1 MSEVRAVLLDLYDT
15 LAWTEWPTMRAELE
29 DRFGLGEAELLRAF
43 TTTRQARSTG
53 AYGSAEGDLAAVL
66 EAAGVPA
73 DPELVHELNETR
85 MKAFAENGVHLWDDS
100 VPTLR
105 ELRARGLRTAIVSN
119 CDHATRPIVDELGL
133 EREADAVVLSFE
145 VGVAKPDAGIYR
157 AALDALG
164 ARPEEAVFVDDQAWY
179 CEGAEAIGI
188 RSFLILRDDADPGR
202 RVRRRRRPRWC
213 CTTSGRC
220 STSSDP
226 RGAET
231 A

>member
-1 MSEVRAVLLDLYDT
+1 VSEVRAVLLDLYDT

-29 DRFGLGEAELLRAF
+29 ERFGVSEGQLLRAF
-43 TTTRQARSTG
+43 TATRQARSTG

-100 VPTLR
+100 LPTMR
-105 ELRARGLRTAIVSN
+105 ALRARGLRTAIVSN
-119 CDHATRPIVDELGL
+119 CDHATRPIVDGLGL

-145 VGVAKPDAGIYR
+145 VGVAKPDAGIYQ

-188 RSFLILRDDADPGR
+188 RSFMIVRDDAAPAEGFGAPGDR
-202 RVRRRRRPRWC
+202 MVLHDLRSLLDLV
-213 CTTSGRC
+213 
-220 STSSDP
+220 
-226 RGAET
+226 
-231 A
+231 

>member
-1 MSEVRAVLLDLYDT
+1 VSQVRGVLLDLYDT

-29 DRFGLGEAELLRAF
+29 ERFGVSERELLRAF

-66 EAAGVPA
+66 EGAGVPA

-85 MKAFAENGVHLWDDS
+85 MKAFAENGVHLWEDS

-119 CDHATRPIVDELGL
+119 CDHATRPIVDALGL
-133 EREADAVVLSFE
+133 EHEADAVVLSFE

-157 AALDALG
+157 AALDAVD
-164 ARPEEAVFVDDQAWY
+164 ARAEEVVFVDDQVAY
-179 CEGAEAIGI
+179 CRGAEALGI
-188 RSFLILRDDADPGR
+188 RSFLILREDADAAEGISAEGDLVVLHD
-202 RVRRRRRPRWC
+202 VR
-213 CTTSGRC
+213 SLL
-220 STSSDP
+220 DLV
-226 RGAET
+226 
-231 A
+231 